1 MARISR
7 SFCETVLYKGFVVC
21 LETTKFGEY
30 GTKEHKMLKN
40 GYLRVASIT

>member
-21 LETTKFGEY
+21 LETTKFGED